1 MELRPIE
8 FIQDDRYRIDR
19 SGTVHALKESKGRAR
34 GLAGL
39 KWKQCNSLTLTKAR
53 NLASKTLEYPFD
65 LVMHTTQPVFLI
77 HPDGRMLERL
87 EPFLAAECIRHDPA
101 TPKGEAQWKG
111 HPVTAVGNLDAG
123 WYCVESKGKVV
134 HLFHGESVAAEL
146 FKQND

>member
-39 KWKQCNSLTLTKAR
+39 KWKPCEPLTLTKAR
-53 NLASKTLEYPFD
+53 NLARNTLDYPFE
-65 LVMHTTQPVFLI
+65 LVMQTTRVVLLI
-77 HPDGRMLERL
+77 HEDGRMLERV

-101 TPKGEAQWKG
+101 TPEGEAQWKG
-111 HPVTAVGNLDAG
+111 HPVTAVGNLEAG
-123 WYCVESKGKVV
+123 WFHLKTKANVV
-134 HLFHGESVAAEL
+134 HMFHGESLAAEL
-146 FKQND
+146 FKQNG